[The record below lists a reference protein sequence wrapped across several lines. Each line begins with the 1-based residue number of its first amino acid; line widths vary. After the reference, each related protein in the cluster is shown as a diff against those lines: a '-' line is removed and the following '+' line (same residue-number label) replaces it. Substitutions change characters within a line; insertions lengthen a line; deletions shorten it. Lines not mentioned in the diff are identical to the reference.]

1 MTARVRRVGNS
12 LSVVI
17 PADRAKAERIVEG
30 DIVQIEVLKKV
41 RIEDLFGSLKSRRTS
56 QSAKD
61 EARSGWGNEPP
72 P

>member
-1 MTARVRRVGNS
+1 VTARVRRVGNS